1 MIIFQLFENPIA
13 FLAWVASLVV
23 AISVHEFSHAF
34 AANLLGDPTAKS
46 QGRMTLNPLK
56 HLDVYGTLLLL
67 IAGFGWGKPVPI
79 NQYNLKN
86 PRSASAI
93 ISLAG
98 PFSNFVMIVV
108 FGLLLRFVYPLFGL
122 GETNMLFEFLY
133 TLILMN
139 TLLMTFNLIPIPPL
153 DGSKILFALLP
164 PSMEEIKMFLEQWG
178 FLILLGLVFFAN
190 GIFSSIFS
198 FALGLINQFLGLGV
212 SFI

>member
-13 FLAWVASLVV
+13 FFAWVAALVV

-34 AANLLGDPTAKS
+34 AANLLGDPTAKM

-67 IAGFGWGKPVPI
+67 IAGFGWGKPVPV
-79 NQYNLKN
+79 NSYNLKN
-86 PRSASAI
+86 PRSDSAI

-153 DGSKILFALLP
+153 DGSKILFAFLP

-178 FLILLGLVFFAN
+178 FLILLGLVFFAS
-190 GIFSSIFS
+190 GVFSSIFS
-198 FALGLINQFLGLGV
+198 FAIGLINQFLGLGV
-212 SFI
+212 NFI